1 MKQMIR
7 RRLCVVILTAMLFS
21 LFINYY
27 VQTLNA
33 RNDMYHDAQ
42 DKFWQVGQILDQN
55 GKEAEKEKE
64 NLKERCFIRAKAIAY
79 IIKDRPEVEGNQE
92 EIAKITGLLQVDEV
106 HLFDT
111 EGNLY
116 AGSEPKYFGL
126 NFSSGEQMKF
136 FLPMLEDYSLQM
148 CQDIT
153 PNTAEGKLMQYA
165 AIWRE
170 DHKGIVQVGLEPTTV
185 LESLEKTELSY
196 VFSLVTSEKDSTIY
210 AIDPESLLI
219 LGSTDDDLVG
229 RQVQDIGIRPDQLGI
244 TDEVERMTVNREEC
258 YGVFAQ
264 RQSVIL
270 GITMSEAALYQ
281 KVNRSTWLVAL
292 YLTGISLIMIAF
304 ISNYI
309 DRYVVEGISSIH
321 DKLAR
326 ITKGNLDTRVAVDST
341 PEFGQ
346 LSSQINQMVESLLD
360 TTNKIS
366 HILEMTKIPMGVY
379 EYNRDMKR
387 VMATSRLAE
396 ILMLG
401 QEDAGMLLSDHIL
414 FEKKLEQI
422 RRHPLDQE
430 SGVYEL
436 QGNATRFIRIEAFE
450 RGHSTLGMIVDVT
463 DDILEKR
470 KIKQERDVDL
480 LTGLYSRR
488 AFYRELERL
497 FDKPQTLGH
506 AMMLMADA
514 DKLKQVNDRYGHENG
529 DRYLASIADIL
540 KSCSWDK
547 VIAARLSGDEFAL
560 FLYGATSREGLAE
573 CVDRMLGAMR
583 ESQMELDGHI
593 FIPVRFSAGY
603 TFYPEEGTDTAVL
616 LRKADEAMYE
626 AKKRRAA
633 DGGRGE
639 G

>member
-1 MKQMIR
+1 MKKMIR
-7 RRLCVVILTAMLFS
+7 KRLCIVILTAMLFS

-33 RNDMYHDAQ
+33 RNDMYRDAQ

-55 GKEAEKEKE
+55 GREAEKEKE

-79 IIKDRPEVEGNQE
+79 IIQDRPEVVGNQE
-92 EIAKITGLLQVDEV
+92 EIAKITKLLQVDEF
-106 HLFDT
+106 HLFDP

-116 AGSEPKYFGL
+116 AGSEPRYFGL
-126 NFSSGEQMKF
+126 NFSSGEQMQF

-165 AIWRE
+165 AVWRE

-185 LESLEKTELSY
+185 LESMKKTELSY

-210 AIDPESLLI
+210 AIDPESHLI
-219 LGSTDDDLVG
+219 LGSTDDSLVG
-229 RQVQDIGIRPDQLGI
+229 KQIQDIGIRPEQLGI
-244 TDEVERMTVNREEC
+244 TDKVARMTVNQEES
-258 YGVFAQ
+258 YGVFAR

-281 KVNRSTWLVAL
+281 KVNRSTFLVAL

-309 DRYVVEGISSIH
+309 DRYVVDGISSIH

-341 PEFGQ
+341 PEFKQ

-401 QEDAGMLLSDHIL
+401 EKEAGMLFSDYIL
-414 FEKKLEQI
+414 FEEKLEQI
-422 RRHPLDQE
+422 RRHPLEQE
-430 SGVYEL
+430 GGVYEL
-436 QGNATRFIRIEAFE
+436 QGKETRFIRIEAFE

-463 DDILEKR
+463 NDILEKR

-488 AFYRELERL
+488 AFYSKLEGL
-497 FDKPQTLGH
+497 FADPHGLEH

-514 DKLKQVNDRYGHENG
+514 DNLKQVNDRYGHENG

-540 KSCSWDK
+540 KSCS
-547 VIAARLSGDEFAL
+547 
-560 FLYGATSREGLAE
+560 
-573 CVDRMLGAMR
+573 
-583 ESQMELDGHI
+583 
-593 FIPVRFSAGY
+593 
-603 TFYPEEGTDTAVL
+603 
-616 LRKADEAMYE
+616 
-626 AKKRRAA
+626 
-633 DGGRGE
+633 
-639 G
+639 